1 VILVDSSG
9 WIEYFTDGPLAD
21 EFAPYLE
28 NLAEVVTPTT
38 VIFEVYRVI
47 RRQRSEEAATAAV
60 AQMQKTSVVDLDQF
74 LALSAADVSIDHG
87 LAMADA
93 IVYATAQTKGV
104 DVVTGDADFAGLSG
118 AKVFSR
124 PT

>member
-28 NLAEVVTPTT
+28 NLAEVVTPTI

-74 LALSAADVSIDHG
+74 LALSAADVSVGHG

-93 IVYATAQTKGV
+93 IVYATAQSKGA
-104 DVVTGDADFAGLSG
+104 DVVTSDADFAGLSG
-118 AKVFSR
+118 ARVFS
-124 PT
+124 PPA

>member
-9 WIEYFTDGPLAD
+9 WVEYFTDGPLAD

-28 NLAEVVTPTT
+28 RLEEVITPTI
-38 VIFEVYRVI
+38 VIFEVFRVI
-47 RRQRSEEAATAAV
+47 RRQRSEEEAMQAV

-74 LALSAADVSIDHG
+74 LALSAADISIEHG

-93 IVYATAQTKGV
+93 IVYATARVNGV
-104 DVVTGDADFAGLSG
+104 HTITADADFEGLSDVTVC
-118 AKVFSR
+118 ARRS
-124 PT
+124 

>member
-28 NLAEVVTPTT
+28 DLAEVVTPTI

-47 RRQRSEEAATAAV
+47 RRQRSEEMAMAAV

-74 LALSAADVSIDHG
+74 LALSAGDVSIDHG

-93 IVYATAQTKGV
+93 IIYATAQTKGIQM
-104 DVVTGDADFAGLSG
+104 VTADGGFAGLSN

-124 PT
+124 RT

>member
-1 VILVDSSG
+1 MILVDSSG

-28 NLAEVVTPTT
+28 NLAEVVTPTI
-38 VIFEVYRVI
+38 VILEVYRVI

-93 IVYATAQTKGV
+93 IVYATARTKGV
-104 DVVTGDADFAGLSG
+104 DMVTGDADFAGLSG

-124 PT
+124 PA

>member
-28 NLAEVVTPTT
+28 NLAEVVTPTI

-47 RRQRSEEAATAAV
+47 RRQRSEGAATAAV
-60 AQMQKTSVVDLDQF
+60 AQMQKTSVVGLDQF

-87 LAMADA
+87 LATADA
-93 IVYATAQTKGV
+93 IVYATAQTEGV

-124 PT
+124 PA

>member
-1 VILVDSSG
+1 MILVDSSG
-9 WIEYFTDGPLAD
+9 WVEYFTDGSLAD

-28 NLAEVVTPTT
+28 NPAEVVTPTI

-47 RRQRSEEAATAAV
+47 RRQRSEEVATAAV
-60 AQMQKTSVVDLDQF
+60 AQIQKTLVVDLDQF
-74 LALSAADVSIDHG
+74 LALTAADVSIEHG

-93 IVYATAQTKGV
+93 IVYATARVKGV
-104 DVVTGDADFAGLSG
+104 RVVTADADFEGLAG
-118 AKVFSR
+118 AEVFHR

>member
-21 EFAPYLE
+21 EFAPFLE
-28 NLAEVVTPTT
+28 DLPNVITPTI
-38 VIFEVYRVI
+38 VIFEVFRVI
-47 RRQRSEEAATAAV
+47 RRQRTEEEAIEAA

-74 LALSAADVSIDHG
+74 LTLTAADLSIEHG

-93 IVYATAQTKGV
+93 IVYATAQVNEAEMVTADSDFEGLE
-104 DVVTGDADFAGLSG
+104 DVR
-118 AKVFSR
+118 VFR
-124 PT
+124 KRA

>member
-1 VILVDSSG
+1 MIMVDSSG

-21 EFAPYLE
+21 EFAPFLE
-28 NLAEVVTPTT
+28 NLAEVVTPTI

-104 DVVTGDADFAGLSG
+104 DMLTSDADFEGLSR

-124 PT
+124 PA